1 MKDRCLTDEEM
12 SAYVDGVA
20 DTDLRTRIEAH
31 LAECAVCLHHV
42 AELKELVSPQVV
54 YAAMPTPEALSKAED
69 IISQYARPALGFDI
83 TVALRQGLCK
93 VLETTGD
100 LLTPRGLSPVPVR
113 GESRTELTPR
123 IAKSLSGYLVT
134 VELPARKGKL
144 QPKVTVVHEASSDK
158 PDGIKI
164 RLYSPGACETKYAE
178 SGMAI
183 FQPVGSGDYTIDI
196 EDIGTIELEITG

>member
-12 SAYVDGVA
+12 SAYIDGVVDA
-20 DTDLRTRIEAH
+20 DLRRRIEEH

-54 YAAMPTPEALSKAED
+54 HAAMPTPEALSKAED
-69 IISQYARPALGFDI
+69 IISQYARTASGFDI

-93 VLETTGD
+93 VIQTTGD

-134 VELPARKGKL
+134 VELPARKGGL
-144 QPKVTVVHEASSDK
+144 QPKVMMVQEASSEK
-158 PDGIKI
+158 PDGVKI
-164 RLYSPGACETKYAE
+164 RLYSPGACETKYTQGGRAT
-178 SGMAI
+178 
-183 FQPVGSGDYTIDI
+183 FQPVDSGDYTIDI
-196 EDIGTIELEITG
+196 EDVGIIELEITP

>member
-12 SAYVDGVA
+12 SAYVDGVV
-20 DTDLRTRIEAH
+20 DTDLRMRIETH

-54 YAAMPTPEALSKAED
+54 YAAVPTAEALSKAED
-69 IISQYARPALGFDI
+69 IISQYAGPAFGFDI

-100 LLTPRGLSPVPVR
+100 LLAPRALSPVSIR

-134 VELPARKGKL
+134 VELPARKGRL
-144 QPKVTVVHEASSDK
+144 LPKVMVVHEVSSDR

-164 RLYSPGACETKYAE
+164 KLYSPGACETKYTE
-178 SGMAI
+178 SGVAA
-183 FQPVGSGDYTIDI
+183 FEPVGSGDYTIDI
-196 EDIGTIELEITG
+196 EDIGTIELEITP

>member
-12 SAYVDGVA
+12 SAYVDGVV
-20 DTDLRTRIEAH
+20 DTDLRRRIETH

-69 IISQYARPALGFDI
+69 IVSHYARPASGFDI
-83 TVALRQGLCK
+83 AVALRQGFCK

-113 GESRTELTPR
+113 GQDRTEATPR

-134 VELPARKGKL
+134 IELPARQGGL
-144 QPKVTVVHEASSDK
+144 QPRVMVVHEISSDK

-164 RLYSPGACETKYAE
+164 KLYSPGACETKYSEGGKAT
-178 SGMAI
+178 
-183 FQPVGSGDYTIDI
+183 FQPIGSGEYTIDI
-196 EDIGTIELEITG
+196 EDIGIIDLEITG